1 MKVCPF
7 VCCRVYAFVSCVAY
21 VWTRGRAWLRG
32 RERRD
37 AQPSWRV
44 CAPVFVRP
52 HVFVWKRLAIVVP
65 LVFRV
70 YLFRVVSRGVRASR
84 LTGVVSA
91 ARCVACIGLCRVL
104 VSAAHFF

>member
-1 MKVCPF
+1 MDHVARDRSVSAVSVLRDVAAVGVFVVKVCPF

-52 HVFVWKRLAIVVP
+52 HVFV
-65 LVFRV
+65 
-70 YLFRVVSRGVRASR
+70 
-84 LTGVVSA
+84 
-91 ARCVACIGLCRVL
+91 
-104 VSAAHFF
+104 